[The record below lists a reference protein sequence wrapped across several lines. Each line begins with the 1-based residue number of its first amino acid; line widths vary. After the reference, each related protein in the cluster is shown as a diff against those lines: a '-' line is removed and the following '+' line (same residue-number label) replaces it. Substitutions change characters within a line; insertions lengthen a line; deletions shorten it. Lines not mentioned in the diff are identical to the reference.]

1 MVAKFNFSERK
12 KIEITICNWKNK
24 NTNIGTSRNETKIRR
39 KKSGAGPS
47 IKYIIPVFYNWQ
59 TNYYTEHF
67 CCNHIVNW

>member
-24 NTNIGTSRNETKIRR
+24 NTNIGTSRNEPKIRR

-47 IKYIIPVFYNWQ
+47 IK
-59 TNYYTEHF
+59 
-67 CCNHIVNW
+67 